1 MSLSRQVFA
10 LLFSALFALPTAA
23 SAADGALQTL
33 SLSAVAAAG
42 AEPLRDVHFSVK
54 SLDAGSGL
62 EVKALSESG
71 PAEVQVP
78 AGRYKVTATFGHTK
92 VEEQVTVSN
101 GGSRVQI
108 ALNAGTVFMKL
119 LHNVGGKTYT
129 TGVTWEILT
138 YGKDA
143 SGKRH
148 LLASSKQAQP
158 KFVLP
163 EGFYL
168 ARASTGTQHVKHT
181 IEVTSGVTYKYTVI
195 LQ

>member
-1 MSLSRQVFA
+1 MSVSRKLFGFLSAA
-10 LLFSALFALPTAA
+10 LLALPVAA
-23 SAADGALQTL
+23 SAADGSLQTL

-42 AEPLRDVHFSVK
+42 AEPIRDVHFKVT
-54 SLDAGSGL
+54 SLDPGESL
-62 EVKALSESG
+62 EFKALSDQG

-78 AGRYKVTATFGHTK
+78 AGRYKVIASYGHTK
-92 VEEQVTVSN
+92 AEKEVTVAN
-101 GGSRVQI
+101 GGSDVQI

-119 LHNVGGKTYT
+119 LHNVGGKTYK
-129 TGVTWEILT
+129 TGVTWEIMT

-143 SGKRH
+143 NGKRH
-148 LLASSKQAQP
+148 LLASSEQAQP

-168 ARASTGTQHVKHT
+168 ARASTGTRDVKHT

>member
-10 LLFSALFALPTAA
+10 LLFSALFALPMSAL
-23 SAADGALQTL
+23 AADGSLQTL
-33 SLSAVAAAG
+33 SLSAVAASG

-54 SLDAGSGL
+54 SLDSGSAL
-62 EVKALSESG
+62 EVKALSENG

-78 AGRYKVTATFGHTK
+78 AGRYKVTATYGHTT

-138 YGKDA
+138 YGKDSA
-143 SGKRH
+143 GKRH
-148 LLASSKQAQP
+148 LLASSNKAQP

-168 ARASTGTQHVKHT
+168 ARASTGTQDVKHT